1 MIANAKNGVSSYE
14 IHRAIG
20 VTQKTAWSMLHR
32 IRLAIQS
39 ETFDQMRGQA
49 EVLKIAFERL
59 TEDWQRDTRHL
70 SFDRQIAMHPSYQAI
85 IGMGPAV
92 LPLIFDA
99 LQNELDHWFYALAV
113 ITRENPVPQNEAG
126 HMEQMRERWLAWGR
140 RRGYIQQNAA

>member
-1 MIANAKNGVSSYE
+1 M
-14 IHRAIG
+14 
-20 VTQKTAWSMLHR
+20 
-32 IRLAIQS
+32 QS

-49 EVLKIAFERL
+49 AVLKIAFERL

-70 SFDRQIAMHPSYQAI
+70 SFDRPIAMHPSYQAI
-85 IGMGPAV
+85 IGMGPAA